1 MINQNALPKT
11 CNRKTFS
18 QYYTIGSISD
28 FLINSLPKLKVINP
42 KVIDFSMGEGSLL
55 ISANKYYPTAKL
67 FGCDIDRSNVDLVN
81 SFSHI
86 KINSFCIDST
96 LPKLQKLLSSYNF
109 DLVLGNPPFKQII
122 NSKNIK
128 DLFESQG
135 IYITTSTI
143 PAEIVFL
150 LIGLK
155 YLKKGGIISYIL
167 PDGVLT
173 NNAHKK
179 FREWL
184 CINYTIINIIQ
195 LGKNDFEHTEAQ
207 AHIINIQKIKPNKN
221 SRIHLSKLDKNTK
234 NTKISQANFIN
245 RADYSFYTKIE
256 LIGETKLKDLDIII
270 TRGKHTHK
278 ILKSSGLTYAH
289 TTNLKKSL
297 TGFTENLSKS
307 YSYSYAKKGDI
318 LIARVG
324 TRVLGKIGLVTK
336 GFLPYS
342 DCLINIS
349 PLSQSTRKRILNTLK
364 SEAGQ
369 SWLSSISKGVGARH
383 ITISDIKNLP
393 IL

>member
-1 MINQNALPKT
+1 MINQNTLPPT
-11 CNRKTFS
+11 CNKKNFS
-18 QYYTIGSISD
+18 QYYTIGSVSD
-28 FLINSLPKLKVINP
+28 FLISSFPKLNAINP
-42 KVIDFSMGEGSLL
+42 KVIDLSMGEGSLL

-67 FGCDIDRSNVDLVN
+67 FGCDIDKNNVDLVN
-81 SFSHI
+81 DISDI
-86 KINSFCIDST
+86 KIKSFCVDST
-96 LPKLQKLLSSYNF
+96 LPRLHNLLNSHNF
-109 DLVLGNPPFKQII
+109 DLVLGNPPFKQIV
-122 NSKNIK
+122 NSENIK
-128 DLFESQG
+128 SLFETQG
-135 IYITTSTI
+135 ISITTSTI

-184 CINYTIINIIQ
+184 CINYTVLNIIQ

-207 AHIINIQKIKPNKN
+207 THIINIQNYPPNKN
-221 SRIHLSKLDKNTK
+221 NKIHLSTFDKKTK
-234 NTKISQANFIN
+234 QTRITQANFIN
-245 RADYSFYTKIE
+245 RADYSFYTKVE
-256 LIGETKLKDLDIII
+256 LISETKLKDLDIII

-278 ILKSSGLTYAH
+278 VLKSSGLIYAH
-289 TTNLKKSL
+289 TTNLQNSMI
-297 TGFTENLSKS
+297 GVTENISDS
-307 YSYSYAKKGDI
+307 YIYSYAKKGDI

-324 TRVLGKIGLVTK
+324 TRVIGKVGIVTK
-336 GFLPYS
+336 GSLPYS

-349 PLSQSTRKRILNTLK
+349 SLSQSTRKRILKTLE

-369 SWLSSISKGVGARH
+369 SWLYSISKGVGARH
-383 ITISDIKNLP
+383 ITISDLKNLP